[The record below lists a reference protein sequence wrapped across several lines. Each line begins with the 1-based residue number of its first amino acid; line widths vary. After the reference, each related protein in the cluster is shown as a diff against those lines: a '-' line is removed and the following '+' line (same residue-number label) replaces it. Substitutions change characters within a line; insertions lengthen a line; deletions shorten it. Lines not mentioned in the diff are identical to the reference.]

1 MKQKTSLGT
10 DHVPIMQTFTITD
23 LPDLDVCVVASL
35 EALSAQKLPSSHFP
49 SYKRPLVIGSGNA
62 AATGK
67 ILFHDC
73 DAVFADESS
82 YVEKL
87 EKIKDIDGVILIS
100 ASGGKH
106 APGIAK
112 NVQQWDKP
120 FYLLTNNP
128 NSIAARSLS
137 PKQILVFP
145 KNREPYTYNVSTYMS
160 MILAKTRE
168 DPKKILDFIT
178 TTIDSIALPDFSS
191 YGAFCVIIPPQ
202 FLEIK
207 EMLDKK
213 FVELFGRKIAYTI
226 STPEFMKHATT
237 VVSRPDEL
245 FISFGYDNTQWGKH
259 RLAIPLP
266 PTADYA
272 AMMAIGYYLIGK
284 IQKANHPWFKESI
297 AAYCKESSKIFGQDV
312 QPIVE

>member
-1 MKQKTSLGT
+1 LKQKTSLRT
-10 DHVPIMQTFTITD
+10 DYVQIMQKFTITD
-23 LPDLDVCVVASL
+23 IPDLDLCVLASL
-35 EALSAQKLPSSHFP
+35 EALSAQKLPSFHFS

-67 ILFHDC
+67 ILFHDS

-87 EKIKDIDGVILIS
+87 EKIKAIDGVILIS

-106 APGIAK
+106 APDIAK
-112 NVQQWDKP
+112 TVQKWDKP
-120 FYLLTNNP
+120 LFLLTNNP
-128 NSIAARSLS
+128 HSTAARFLS
-137 PKQILVFP
+137 PDQIIVFP

-160 MILAKTRE
+160 LILAKTQE

-178 TTIDSIALPDFSS
+178 TNIDSISLPDFSS

-202 FLEIK
+202 FLVIK

-245 FISFGYDNTQWGKH
+245 FISFGGDNTLWGKH

-272 AMMAIGYYLIGK
+272 VMMAIGYYIIGK
-284 IQKANHPWFKESI
+284 IQKANHPWFQESI
-297 AAYCKESSKIFGQDV
+297 VAYCKESSKIFGQDV

>member
-1 MKQKTSLGT
+1 MQK
-10 DHVPIMQTFTITD
+10 FTITD
-23 LPDLDVCVVASL
+23 IPDLDLCVLASL
-35 EALSAQKLPSSHFP
+35 EALSAQKLPSFHFS

-67 ILFHDC
+67 ILFHDS

-87 EKIKDIDGVILIS
+87 EKIKAIDGVILIS

-202 FLEIK
+202 FLEIFITHCCDVSFQPADNTRGCFAGIYLCIIFRNARCFRSCSL
-207 EMLDKK
+207 E
-213 FVELFGRKIAYTI
+213 EETI
-226 STPEFMKHATT
+226 
-237 VVSRPDEL
+237 L
-245 FISFGYDNTQWGKH
+245 FI
-259 RLAIPLP
+259 RECLR
-266 PTADYA
+266 
-272 AMMAIGYYLIGK
+272 
-284 IQKANHPWFKESI
+284 E
-297 AAYCKESSKIFGQDV
+297 
-312 QPIVE
+312 